1 MWKNSRSEIQERKPK
16 MDEFKKRLIMCIIG
30 VFLSG
35 VAAGIFGF
43 TAFGM
48 DPFQVLTPI
57 SYGTFYVILNAILL
71 AFMFFFNRRMI
82 GLGTIINLFLLGYVV
97 EYTGVLLQRAF
108 PSPSVLLRVV
118 LMIIALI
125 LASLAASLYFVADMG
140 VSAYDWI
147 ALTVS
152 DRKGWAF
159 RVVRIATDFI
169 CVLTGGLLGAKVGIG
184 TVLTAFCMGPII
196 QFFNEKVSTPLRYGK
211 ESPLVS

>member
-1 MWKNSRSEIQERKPK
+1 MLMN
-16 MDEFKKRLIMCIIG
+16 EFKKRLIMCVTG

-48 DPFQVLTPI
+48 DPFQVFAHGLWGLTPI
-57 SYGTFYVILNAILL
+57 SFGTFYVILNGILL
-71 AFMFFFNRRMI
+71 VFMFFFNRRMI

-97 EYTGVLLQRAF
+97 EYTDVLLDRIF
-108 PSPSVLLRVV
+108 PSPSVFLRVL
-118 LMIIALI
+118 LMILALV

-147 ALTVS
+147 ALTIS
-152 DRKGWAF
+152 EKKRWAF
-159 RVVRIATDFI
+159 RLVRITTDFI
-169 CVLTGGLLGAKVGIG
+169 CVLIGGLLGATVGAG
-184 TVLTAFCMGPII
+184 TVLTAFCMGPVI

-211 ESPLVS
+211 A

>member
-1 MWKNSRSEIQERKPK
+1 
-16 MDEFKKRLIMCIIG
+16 MDEFKKRLVMCISG

-48 DPFQVLTPI
+48 DPFQVFAHGLWGLTPL
-57 SYGTFYVILNAILL
+57 SYGTFYVILNGILL

-97 EYTGVLLQRAF
+97 EYTDLILGRAF

-118 LMIIALI
+118 LMIFALV
-125 LASLAASLYFVADMG
+125 LSSLAASLYFVAEMG

-147 ALTVS
+147 ALTIS
-152 DRKGWAF
+152 QKKRWAF

-169 CVLTGGLLGAKVGIG
+169 CVLTGGLLGATVGIG

-196 QFFNEKVSTPLRYGK
+196 QFFNENVSMPLRYGK
-211 ESPLVS
+211 E

>member
-1 MWKNSRSEIQERKPK
+1 
-16 MDEFKKRLIMCIIG
+16 MDEFKKRLIMCISG

-48 DPFQVLTPI
+48 DPFQVFAHGLWGLTSL
-57 SYGTFYVILNAILL
+57 SYGTFYVILNGILL

-97 EYTGVLLQRAF
+97 EYTDLILGRAF
-108 PSPSVLLRVV
+108 PSPSVFLRVA
-118 LMIIALI
+118 LMVFALV
-125 LASLAASLYFVADMG
+125 LASLAASLYFVAEMG

-147 ALTVS
+147 ALTLS
-152 DRKGWAF
+152 DKKGWAF
-159 RVVRIATDFI
+159 RIVRIATDFI
-169 CVLTGGLLGAKVGIG
+169 CVLTGGLLGATVGIG

-196 QFFNEKVSTPLRYGK
+196 QFFNENVSMPLRYGK
-211 ESPLVS
+211 E

>member
-1 MWKNSRSEIQERKPK
+1 
-16 MDEFKKRLIMCIIG
+16 MDEFKKRLIMCISG

-48 DPFQVLTPI
+48 DPFQVFAHGLWGLTPL
-57 SYGTFYVILNAILL
+57 SYGTFYVILNGILL

-97 EYTGVLLQRAF
+97 EYTDLILGRVF

-118 LMIIALI
+118 LMIFALV
-125 LASLAASLYFVADMG
+125 LSSLAASLYFVAEMG

-147 ALTVS
+147 ALTIS
-152 DRKGWAF
+152 DKKRWAF

-169 CVLTGGLLGAKVGIG
+169 CVLTGGLLGATVGIG

-196 QFFNEKVSTPLRYGK
+196 QFFNENVSMPLRYGK
-211 ESPLVS
+211 A

>member
-1 MWKNSRSEIQERKPK
+1 ML
-16 MDEFKKRLIMCIIG
+16 MDEFKKRLIMCVTG

-48 DPFQVLTPI
+48 DPFQGFAHVLWGLTPI
-57 SYGTFYVILNAILL
+57 SFGTFYVILNGILL
-71 AFMFFFNRRMI
+71 VFMFFFNRRMI

-97 EYTGVLLQRAF
+97 EYTDVLLDRIF
-108 PSPSVLLRVV
+108 PSPSVFLRVL
-118 LMIIALI
+118 LMILALV

-147 ALTVS
+147 ALTIS
-152 DRKGWAF
+152 EKKGWAF
-159 RVVRIATDFI
+159 RLVRITTDFI
-169 CVLTGGLLGAKVGIG
+169 CVLIGGLLGATVGAG
-184 TVLTAFCMGPII
+184 TVLTAFCMGPVI

-211 ESPLVS
+211 A

>member
-1 MWKNSRSEIQERKPK
+1 MSES
-16 MDEFKKRLIMCIIG
+16 KKRLIMCIIG

-48 DPFQVLTPI
+48 DPFQVFAHGLWGLTPL

-97 EYTGVLLQRAF
+97 EYTDVLLARAF
-108 PSPSVLLRVV
+108 PSPSILLRVI

-125 LASLAASLYFVADMG
+125 LASFAASLYF
-140 VSAYDWI
+140 
-147 ALTVS
+147 
-152 DRKGWAF
+152 
-159 RVVRIATDFI
+159 RIATDFI
-169 CVLTGGLLGAKVGIG
+169 CVLTGGLLGATVGVG

-196 QFFNEKVSTPLRYGK
+196 QFFNEKISEPMRYGK
-211 ESPLVS
+211 

>member
-1 MWKNSRSEIQERKPK
+1 MEES
-16 MDEFKKRLIMCIIG
+16 KKRLIMCIIG

-48 DPFQVLTPI
+48 DPFQVFAHGLWGLTPI

-71 AFMFFFNRRMI
+71 AFMFFFNKRMI

-147 ALTVS
+147 ALTIS

-159 RVVRIATDFI
+159 RVVRI
-169 CVLTGGLLGAKVGIG
+169 LTGGLLGAKVGIG

-196 QFFNEKVSTPLRYGK
+196 QFFNEKVSTPLRYGP
-211 ESPLVS
+211 SS

>member
-1 MWKNSRSEIQERKPK
+1 
-16 MDEFKKRLIMCIIG
+16 MDEFKKRLIMCVTG

-48 DPFQVLTPI
+48 DPFQVFAHGLWGLTPI
-57 SYGTFYVILNAILL
+57 SFGTFYVILNGILL
-71 AFMFFFNRRMI
+71 VFMFFFNRRMI

-97 EYTGVLLQRAF
+97 EYTEDRIF
-108 PSPSVLLRVV
+108 PSPSVFLRVL
-118 LMIIALI
+118 LMILALV

-147 ALTVS
+147 ALTIS
-152 DRKGWAF
+152 EKKGWAF
-159 RVVRIATDFI
+159 RLVRITTDFI
-169 CVLTGGLLGAKVGIG
+169 CVLIGGLLGATVGAG
-184 TVLTAFCMGPII
+184 TVLTAFCMGPVI

-211 ESPLVS
+211 A

>member
-1 MWKNSRSEIQERKPK
+1 MN
-16 MDEFKKRLIMCIIG
+16 EFKKRLIMCVTG

-48 DPFQVLTPI
+48 DPFQVFAHGLWGLTPI
-57 SYGTFYVILNAILL
+57 SFGTFYVILNGILL
-71 AFMFFFNRRMI
+71 VFMFFFNRRMI

-97 EYTGVLLQRAF
+97 EYTDVLLDRIF
-108 PSPSVLLRVV
+108 PSPSVFLRVL
-118 LMIIALI
+118 LMILALV

-147 ALTVS
+147 ALTIS
-152 DRKGWAF
+152 EKKGWAF
-159 RVVRIATDFI
+159 RLVRITTDFI
-169 CVLTGGLLGAKVGIG
+169 CVLIGGLLGATVGAG
-184 TVLTAFCMGPII
+184 TVLTAFCMGPVI

-211 ESPLVS
+211 V

>member
-1 MWKNSRSEIQERKPK
+1 MEES
-16 MDEFKKRLIMCIIG
+16 KKRLIMCIIG

-48 DPFQVLTPI
+48 DPFQVFAHGLWGLTPI

-71 AFMFFFNRRMI
+71 AFMFFFNKRMI

-108 PSPSVLLRVV
+108 PSPSVLLRV
-118 LMIIALI
+118 
-125 LASLAASLYFVADMG
+125 
-140 VSAYDWI
+140 YDWI
-147 ALTVS
+147 ALTIS

-196 QFFNEKVSTPLRYGK
+196 QFFNEKVSTPLRYGP
-211 ESPLVS
+211 SS

>member
-1 MWKNSRSEIQERKPK
+1 
-16 MDEFKKRLIMCIIG
+16 MDEFKKRLIMCISG

-48 DPFQVLTPI
+48 DPFQVFAHGLWGLTPI
-57 SYGTFYVILNAILL
+57 SYGTFYVILNGILL

-97 EYTGVLLQRAF
+97 EYTDLILGRVF
-108 PSPSVLLRVV
+108 PSPSVLLRIV
-118 LMIIALI
+118 LMIFALV
-125 LASLAASLYFVADMG
+125 LSSLAASLYFVAEMG

-147 ALTVS
+147 ALTIS
-152 DRKGWAF
+152 QKKRWAF

-169 CVLTGGLLGAKVGIG
+169 CVLTGGLLGATVGIG

-196 QFFNEKVSTPLRYGK
+196 QFFNENVSMPLRYGK
-211 ESPLVS
+211 E

>member
-1 MWKNSRSEIQERKPK
+1 
-16 MDEFKKRLIMCIIG
+16 MDEFKKRLIMCISG

-48 DPFQVLTPI
+48 DPFQVFAHGLWGLTPL
-57 SYGTFYVILNAILL
+57 SYGTFYVILNGILL

-97 EYTGVLLQRAF
+97 EYTDLILGRVF
-108 PSPSVLLRVV
+108 PSPSVLLRIV
-118 LMIIALI
+118 LMIFALV
-125 LASLAASLYFVADMG
+125 LSSLAASLYFVAEMG

-147 ALTVS
+147 ALTLS
-152 DRKGWAF
+152 DKKGWAF
-159 RVVRIATDFI
+159 RIVRIATDFI
-169 CVLTGGLLGAKVGIG
+169 CVLTGGLLGATVGIG

-196 QFFNEKVSTPLRYGK
+196 QFFNENVSMPLRYGK
-211 ESPLVS
+211 E

>member
-1 MWKNSRSEIQERKPK
+1 
-16 MDEFKKRLIMCIIG
+16 MDEFKKRLIMCISG

-48 DPFQVLTPI
+48 DPFQVFAHGLWGLTPL
-57 SYGTFYVILNAILL
+57 SYGTFYVILNGVLL

-97 EYTGVLLQRAF
+97 EYTDLILGRVF
-108 PSPSVLLRVV
+108 PSPSVLLRIV
-118 LMIIALI
+118 LMIFALV
-125 LASLAASLYFVADMG
+125 LSSLAASLYFVAEMG

-147 ALTVS
+147 ALTIS
-152 DRKGWAF
+152 AKKGWAF

-169 CVLTGGLLGAKVGIG
+169 CVLTGGLLGATVGIG
-184 TVLTAFCMGPII
+184 TVLTAFCMGPVI
-196 QFFNEKVSTPLRYGK
+196 QFFNEKISMPLRYGK
-211 ESPLVS
+211 GR

>member
-1 MWKNSRSEIQERKPK
+1 MLMN
-16 MDEFKKRLIMCIIG
+16 EFKKRLLMCVTG

-48 DPFQVLTPI
+48 DPFQVFAHGLWGLTPI
-57 SYGTFYVILNAILL
+57 SFGTFYVILNGILL
-71 AFMFFFNRRMI
+71 VFMFFFNRRMV

-97 EYTGVLLQRAF
+97 EYTDVLLDRIF
-108 PSPSVLLRVV
+108 PSPSVFLRVL
-118 LMIIALI
+118 LMILALV

-147 ALTVS
+147 ALTIS
-152 DRKGWAF
+152 EKKGWAF
-159 RVVRIATDFI
+159 RLVRITTDFI
-169 CVLTGGLLGAKVGIG
+169 CVLIGGLLGATVGAG
-184 TVLTAFCMGPII
+184 TVLTAFCMGPVI

-211 ESPLVS
+211 A

>member
-1 MWKNSRSEIQERKPK
+1 
-16 MDEFKKRLIMCIIG
+16 MDEFKKRLIMCISG

-48 DPFQVLTPI
+48 DPFQVFAHGLWGLTPL
-57 SYGTFYVILNAILL
+57 SYGTFYVILNGILL

-97 EYTGVLLQRAF
+97 EYTDLILGRVF
-108 PSPSVLLRVV
+108 PSLSVLLRVV
-118 LMIIALI
+118 LMIFALI
-125 LASLAASLYFVADMG
+125 LSSLAASLYFVAEMG

-147 ALTVS
+147 ALTITEKK
-152 DRKGWAF
+152 RWAF

-169 CVLTGGLLGAKVGIG
+169 CVLTGGLLGATVGIG

-196 QFFNEKVSTPLRYGK
+196 QFFNENVSMPLRYGK
-211 ESPLVS
+211 A

>member
-1 MWKNSRSEIQERKPK
+1 MWKSSRSEIQERRPK

-48 DPFQVLTPI
+48 DPFQVFAHGLWGLTPI

-125 LASLAASLYFVADMG
+125 L
-140 VSAYDWI
+140 
-147 ALTVS
+147 
-152 DRKGWAF
+152 
-159 RVVRIATDFI
+159 TDFI

-196 QFFNEKVSTPLRYGK
+196 QFFNEKVSTPLRYGP
-211 ESPLVS
+211 SS

>member
-1 MWKNSRSEIQERKPK
+1 MA
-16 MDEFKKRLIMCIIG
+16 EFKKRLIMCISG

-48 DPFQVLTPI
+48 DPFQVFAHGLWGLTPL
-57 SYGTFYVILNAILL
+57 SYGTFYVILNGILL

-97 EYTGVLLQRAF
+97 EYTDLILGRVF

-118 LMIIALI
+118 LMIFALI
-125 LASLAASLYFVADMG
+125 LSSLAASLYFVAEMG

-147 ALTVS
+147 ALTIS
-152 DRKGWAF
+152 DKKRWAF

-169 CVLTGGLLGAKVGIG
+169 CVLTGGLLGATVGIG

-196 QFFNEKVSTPLRYGK
+196 QFFNENVSMPLRYGK
-211 ESPLVS
+211 A

>member
-1 MWKNSRSEIQERKPK
+1 MN
-16 MDEFKKRLIMCIIG
+16 EFKKRLIMCVTG

-48 DPFQVLTPI
+48 DPFQVFAHGLWGLTPI
-57 SYGTFYVILNAILL
+57 SFGTFYVILNGILL
-71 AFMFFFNRRMI
+71 VFMFFFNRRMI

-97 EYTGVLLQRAF
+97 EYTDVLLDRIF
-108 PSPSVLLRVV
+108 PSPSVFLRVL
-118 LMIIALI
+118 LMILALV

-147 ALTVS
+147 ALTIS
-152 DRKGWAF
+152 EKKGWAF
-159 RVVRIATDFI
+159 RLVRITTDFI
-169 CVLTGGLLGAKVGIG
+169 CVLIGGLLGATVGAG
-184 TVLTAFCMGPII
+184 TVLTAFCMGPVI

-211 ESPLVS
+211 A

>member
-1 MWKNSRSEIQERKPK
+1 MLMN
-16 MDEFKKRLIMCIIG
+16 EFKKRLIMCVTG

-48 DPFQVLTPI
+48 DPFQVFAHGLWGLTPI
-57 SYGTFYVILNAILL
+57 SFGTFYVILNGILL
-71 AFMFFFNRRMI
+71 VFMFFFNRRMI

-97 EYTGVLLQRAF
+97 EYTDVLLDRIF
-108 PSPSVLLRVV
+108 PSPSVFLRVL
-118 LMIIALI
+118 LMILALV

-147 ALTVS
+147 ALTIS
-152 DRKGWAF
+152 EKKGWAF
-159 RVVRIATDFI
+159 RLVRITTDFI
-169 CVLTGGLLGAKVGIG
+169 CVLIGGLLGATVGAG
-184 TVLTAFCMGPII
+184 TVLTAFCMGPVI

-211 ESPLVS
+211 A

>member
-1 MWKNSRSEIQERKPK
+1 
-16 MDEFKKRLIMCIIG
+16 MDEFKKRLIMCITG

-48 DPFQVLTPI
+48 DPFQVFAHGLWGLTPL
-57 SYGTFYVILNAILL
+57 SYGTFYVILNGILL

-97 EYTGVLLQRAF
+97 EYTDLILGRVF
-108 PSPSVLLRVV
+108 PSPSVLLRIV
-118 LMIIALI
+118 LMIFALV
-125 LASLAASLYFVADMG
+125 LSSLAASLYFVAEMG

-147 ALTVS
+147 ALTIS
-152 DRKGWAF
+152 DKKRWAF

-169 CVLTGGLLGAKVGIG
+169 CVLTGGLLGATVGIG

-196 QFFNEKVSTPLRYGK
+196 QFFNENVSMPLRYGK
-211 ESPLVS
+211 A

>member
-1 MWKNSRSEIQERKPK
+1 
-16 MDEFKKRLIMCIIG
+16 MDEFKKRLVMCISG

-48 DPFQVLTPI
+48 DPFQVFAHGLWGLTPL
-57 SYGTFYVILNAILL
+57 SYGTFYVILNGILL

-97 EYTGVLLQRAF
+97 EYTDLILGRVF
-108 PSPSVLLRVV
+108 PSPSVLLRIV
-118 LMIIALI
+118 LMIFALV
-125 LASLAASLYFVADMG
+125 LSSLAASLYFVAEMG

-147 ALTVS
+147 ALTIS
-152 DRKGWAF
+152 DKKRWAF

-169 CVLTGGLLGAKVGIG
+169 CVLTGGLLGATVGIG

-196 QFFNEKVSTPLRYGK
+196 QFFNENVSMPLRYGK
-211 ESPLVS
+211 A

>member
-1 MWKNSRSEIQERKPK
+1 
-16 MDEFKKRLIMCIIG
+16 MDEFKKRLIMCISG

-48 DPFQVLTPI
+48 DPFQVFAHGLWGLTPL
-57 SYGTFYVILNAILL
+57 SYGTFYVILNGILL

-97 EYTGVLLQRAF
+97 EYTDLILGRVF
-108 PSPSVLLRVV
+108 PSPSVLLRIV
-118 LMIIALI
+118 LMIFALV
-125 LASLAASLYFVADMG
+125 LSSLAASLYFVAEMG

-147 ALTVS
+147 ALTIS
-152 DRKGWAF
+152 DKKRWAF

-169 CVLTGGLLGAKVGIG
+169 CVLTGGLLGATVGIG

-196 QFFNEKVSTPLRYGK
+196 QFFNENVSMPLRYGK
-211 ESPLVS
+211 E

>member
-1 MWKNSRSEIQERKPK
+1 
-16 MDEFKKRLIMCIIG
+16 MDEFKKRLIMCISG

-48 DPFQVLTPI
+48 DPFQVFAHGLWGLTPL
-57 SYGTFYVILNAILL
+57 SYGTFYVILNGILL

-97 EYTGVLLQRAF
+97 EYTDLILGRVF

-118 LMIIALI
+118 LMIFALI
-125 LASLAASLYFVADMG
+125 LSSLAASLYFVAEMG

-147 ALTVS
+147 ALTITEKK
-152 DRKGWAF
+152 RWAF

-169 CVLTGGLLGAKVGIG
+169 CVLTGGLLGATVGIG

-196 QFFNEKVSTPLRYGK
+196 QFFNENVSMPLRYGK
-211 ESPLVS
+211 A

>member
-1 MWKNSRSEIQERKPK
+1 
-16 MDEFKKRLIMCIIG
+16 MDEFKKRLIMCISG

-48 DPFQVLTPI
+48 DPFQVFAHGLWGLTSL
-57 SYGTFYVILNAILL
+57 SYGTFYVILNGILL

-97 EYTGVLLQRAF
+97 EYTDLILGRVF
-108 PSPSVLLRVV
+108 PSPSVLLRIV
-118 LMIIALI
+118 LMIFALV
-125 LASLAASLYFVADMG
+125 LSSLAASLYFVAEMG

-147 ALTVS
+147 ALTIS
-152 DRKGWAF
+152 DKKRWAF

-169 CVLTGGLLGAKVGIG
+169 CVLTGGLLGATVGIG

-196 QFFNEKVSTPLRYGK
+196 QFFNENVSMPLRYGK
-211 ESPLVS
+211 A

>member
-1 MWKNSRSEIQERKPK
+1 
-16 MDEFKKRLIMCIIG
+16 MDEFKKRLIMCISG

-48 DPFQVLTPI
+48 DPFQVFAHGLWGLTPL
-57 SYGTFYVILNAILL
+57 SYGTFYVILNGILL

-97 EYTGVLLQRAF
+97 EYTDLILGRVF

-118 LMIIALI
+118 LMIFALV
-125 LASLAASLYFVADMG
+125 LSSLAASLYFVAEMG

-147 ALTVS
+147 ALTIS
-152 DRKGWAF
+152 DKKRWAF
-159 RVVRIATDFI
+159 RIVRIATDFI
-169 CVLTGGLLGAKVGIG
+169 CVLTGGLLGATVGIG

-196 QFFNEKVSTPLRYGK
+196 QFFNENVSMPLRYGK
-211 ESPLVS
+211 A

>member
-1 MWKNSRSEIQERKPK
+1 
-16 MDEFKKRLIMCIIG
+16 MDESKKRLIMCIIG

-48 DPFQVLTPI
+48 DPFQVFAHGLWGLTPI

-125 LASLAASLYFVADMG
+125 LASPVFCRGYGSL
-140 VSAYDWI
+140 S
-147 ALTVS
+147 L
-152 DRKGWAF
+152 
-159 RVVRIATDFI
+159 
-169 CVLTGGLLGAKVGIG
+169 
-184 TVLTAFCMGPII
+184 
-196 QFFNEKVSTPLRYGK
+196 
-211 ESPLVS
+211 

>member
-1 MWKNSRSEIQERKPK
+1 
-16 MDEFKKRLIMCIIG
+16 MDEFKKRLIMCISG

-48 DPFQVLTPI
+48 DPFQVFAHGLWGLTPL
-57 SYGTFYVILNAILL
+57 SYGTFYVILNGILL

-97 EYTGVLLQRAF
+97 EYTDLILGRVF
-108 PSPSVLLRVV
+108 PSPSVLLRIV
-118 LMIIALI
+118 LMIFALV
-125 LASLAASLYFVADMG
+125 LSSLAASLYFVAEMG

-147 ALTVS
+147 ALTIS
-152 DRKGWAF
+152 DKKRWAF

-169 CVLTGGLLGAKVGIG
+169 CVLTGGLLGATVGIG

-196 QFFNEKVSTPLRYGK
+196 QFFNENVSMPLRYGK
-211 ESPLVS
+211 A